1 MSYELLKVLH
11 VFGAVIFLGN
21 IVVTALWKTLADRT
35 RDPIVIGFAQRLITV
50 TDIAFTA
57 TGATLLAVSGALMA
71 TAHGHPF
78 WLTWGIA
85 LFAASG
91 VLWVAILIP
100 VQIGQAR
107 LARGFRHGGEIPAG
121 YWRLSTA
128 WMVFGIIATALPL
141 VNVYLMV
148 AQPV

>member
-1 MSYELLKVLH
+1 MSYELFKVLH
-11 VFGAVIFLGN
+11 VLGAVIFLGN

-35 RDPIVIGFAQRLITV
+35 RDPIVIGFAQRLVTL
-50 TDIAFTA
+50 TDIGFTA
-57 TGATLLAVSGALMA
+57 TGATLLVVSGSVMA
-71 TAHGHPF
+71 TAHGHVM

-107 LARGFRHGGEIPAG
+107 LARGFRHGGEIPAD
-121 YWRLSTA
+121 YWRLSTV

-148 AQPV
+148 AKPV

>member
-1 MSYELLKVLH
+1 MSYELFKILH
-11 VFGAVIFLGN
+11 VLGAVIFLGN
-21 IVVTALWKTLADRT
+21 IVVTALWKALADCT

-71 TAHGHPF
+71 TAHGLPF

-121 YWRLSTA
+121 YWRLSAA

>member
-11 VFGAVIFLGN
+11 VFGAVVFLGN

-35 RDPIVIGFAQRLITV
+35 GDPIVIGFAQRLITV
-50 TDIAFTA
+50 TDVAFTA
-57 TGATLLAVSGALMA
+57 TGATLLVVSGSVM
-71 TAHGHPF
+71 TTTHAHVM

-91 VLWVAILIP
+91 VLWVAVLIP

-107 LARGFRHGGEIPAG
+107 LARGFRYGGEIPAG
-121 YWRLSTA
+121 YWRLRTV
-128 WMVFGIIATALPL
+128 WMVFGVVATALPL

-148 AQPV
+148 AKPI